1 MSGALHCAR
10 AVHTVVIARTKR
22 AKWHARRERKL
33 KQAERDSGNMS
44 AQERFDL
51 EGLREDQSPRG
62 GGNAP

>member
-1 MSGALHCAR
+1 MLQQL
-10 AVHTVVIARTKR
+10 R

-51 EGLREDQSPRG
+51 EGLREEHSPRG